1 MDRKKYVQKNEMTAF
16 CVAGLGQGMI
26 YALMSSYISDYYL
39 NVLQLAPMFV
49 LLLMLLARVWDAI
62 NDPLMGMIVDRSNLK
77 SGKMIPFI
85 RFALIPIA
93 IVTILMYLSPNLD
106 KTQMMIY
113 SAIVY
118 VSWGMLYTVG
128 DVSFW
133 GLPNVM
139 TPDSEERSSVISVS
153 KIFNSIGSAVPEVLF
168 LVVGLIMAAIV
179 ENSAEPMDALTVQ
192 KRKYLIMAIVT
203 VGIGSALYAVS
214 CFGVK
219 ERVKMRVKNNAKS
232 NVQQISKRSIAFAII
247 CSLFTFG
254 IYYLYWVYNLMKNI
268 KTTKKDNSS
277 CIGEFICFVFV
288 PFYSFYWWYTRG
300 KLIKE
305 KFSENGYSASGNEV
319 VYLILDIFGLSIVSM
334 AIMQNDFNSLPL
346 EPQYISEPPQLAR
359 IFKCKPLMLVLLM
372 GILSSGRYMV
382 GAAAIHVARYS
393 FYIGPELAT
402 LATEAERI
410 AAVEASISTVKT
422 VFQISSIVGLFG
434 ATLFMPK
441 LMKKFDYKKLV
452 IVSCLAGFVAS
463 IVTTLVG
470 WFTMNLYACIP
481 FIIISCIP
489 LGVINTVCFAMIC
502 DCLDYMELTTG
513 FRDNAL
519 GAACQGFINKIGNA
533 FATSGIV
540 IMYMVI
546 GLKPEQMLSSTAV
559 VAATEMPDN
568 LRFAM
573 FTLVS
578 IVPGISMLLCSIPM
592 FFYKI
597 AGKEK
602 ERIVTELAAKRESE
616 GFVVES

>member
-1 MDRKKYVQKNEMTAF
+1 MEQKKYVQKNEMTAF

-39 NVLQLAPMFV
+39 NVLQLTPMFV

-77 SGKMIPFI
+77 SGKMLPFI
-85 RFALIPIA
+85 RWALIPIGV
-93 IVTILMYLSPNLD
+93 VTLLMYLSPNLD
-106 KTQMMIY
+106 KTAMMIY

-118 VSWGMLYTVG
+118 VAWGMIYTVG

-168 LVVGLIMAAIV
+168 LVVGFIIASWAQ
-179 ENSAEPMDALTVQ
+179 NTNTTDFLTIQ

-203 VGIGSALYAVS
+203 VGLGIIMYSRA
-214 CFGVK
+214 CTGVK
-219 ERVKMRVKNNAKS
+219 EHVKMPVRKRQAGEPSQLSRV
-232 NVQQISKRSIAFAII
+232 
-247 CSLFTFG
+247 
-254 IYYLYWVYNLMKNI
+254 
-268 KTTKKDNSS
+268 
-277 CIGEFICFVFV
+277 
-288 PFYSFYWWYTRG
+288 
-300 KLIKE
+300 
-305 KFSENGYSASGNEV
+305 
-319 VYLILDIFGLSIVSM
+319 
-334 AIMQNDFNSLPL
+334 
-346 EPQYISEPPQLAR
+346 
-359 IFKCKPLMLVLLM
+359 FKCKPLVLVLLM
-372 GILSSGRYMV
+372 GVLSSGRYMV
-382 GAAAIHVARYS
+382 SAAAIHVARYS

-402 LATEAERI
+402 LATEAERV
-410 AAVEASISTVKT
+410 AAIESSISTVKT

-452 IVSCLAGFVAS
+452 IVTCLAGFVAS
-463 IVTTLVG
+463 IVTTIVG

-481 FIIISCIP
+481 FIVISCIP
-489 LGVINTVCFAMIC
+489 LGVINTVSLAMIG
-502 DCLDYMELTTG
+502 DCLDFMELKTG

-540 IMYMVI
+540 VMYMVI
-546 GLKPEQMLSSTAV
+546 GLDPAQMLSSTSV
-559 VAATEMPDN
+559 VSALDMPPEM
-568 LRFAM
+568 RFAM
-573 FTLVS
+573 FSLVS
-578 IVPGISMLLCSIPM
+578 IVPGISMLLCAIPM

-602 ERIVTELAAKRESE
+602 KDMIAALQAKREVE
-616 GFVVES
+616 GLVVE

>member
-1 MDRKKYVQKNEMTAF
+1 MEKKKYVPKKELTAF
-16 CVAGLGQGMI
+16 CVAGMGQGMI

-39 NVLQLAPMFV
+39 NVLQLTPMFV
-49 LLLMLLARVWDAI
+49 LLLMLMARVWDAI

-85 RFALIPIA
+85 RFALIPVA
-93 IVTILMYLSPNLD
+93 IVTLLMYLSPNLE
-106 KTQMMIY
+106 KTELMIY

-118 VSWGMLYTVG
+118 VAWGMIYTVG

-133 GLPNVM
+133 GLPNVI
-139 TPDSEERSSVISVS
+139 TPDSEERSSVISIS

-168 LVVGLIMAAIV
+168 LVVGLIMAAWV
-179 ENSAEPMDALTVQ
+179 KAQDVTPDPLEVQ
-192 KRKYLIMAIVT
+192 KKKYLVMAIVT
-203 VGIGSALYAVS
+203 VGLGTILYSFV
-214 CFGVK
+214 CTGVK
-219 ERVKMRVKNNAKS
+219 ERVKMPS
-232 NVQQISKRSIAFAII
+232 HKRR
-247 CSLFTFG
+247 
-254 IYYLYWVYNLMKNI
+254 K
-268 KTTKKDNSS
+268 
-277 CIGEFICFVFV
+277 GE
-288 PFYSFYWWYTRG
+288 PS
-300 KLIKE
+300 
-305 KFSENGYSASGNEV
+305 
-319 VYLILDIFGLSIVSM
+319 
-334 AIMQNDFNSLPL
+334 
-346 EPQYISEPPQLAR
+346 QLAR
-359 IFKCKPLMLVLLM
+359 IFKCKPLVLVLLM
-372 GILSSGRYMV
+372 GVLSSGRYMV
-382 GAAAIHVARYS
+382 SAAAIHVARYS
-393 FYIGPELAT
+393 FYIGPDLAT

-410 AAVEASISTVKT
+410 AAIESSISTVKT

-434 ATLFMPK
+434 ATLLMPK
-441 LMKKFDYKKLV
+441 LMKKIDYKKLV
-452 IVSCLAGFVAS
+452 IVSCLAGFAAS

-546 GLKPEQMLSSTAV
+546 GLEPSQMLSSTAV
-559 VAATEMPDN
+559 VSALEMPDN

-573 FTLVS
+573 FSLVS
-578 IVPGISMLLCSIPM
+578 IVPGISMLLCAIPM

-602 ERIVTELAAKRESE
+602 QRIISELADKRKERGIE
-616 GFVVES
+616 IDA

>member
-1 MDRKKYVQKNEMTAF
+1 MNAKKYVQKNEMTAF

-113 SAIVY
+113 SAIIY
-118 VSWGMLYTVG
+118 VAWGMLYTVG

-203 VGIGSALYAVS
+203 VGIGSVLYAVS

-219 ERVKMRVKNNAKS
+219 ERVKMPPR
-232 NVQQISKRSIAFAII
+232 KRQP
-247 CSLFTFG
+247 
-254 IYYLYWVYNLMKNI
+254 
-268 KTTKKDNSS
+268 
-277 CIGEFICFVFV
+277 GE
-288 PFYSFYWWYTRG
+288 PS
-300 KLIKE
+300 
-305 KFSENGYSASGNEV
+305 
-319 VYLILDIFGLSIVSM
+319 
-334 AIMQNDFNSLPL
+334 
-346 EPQYISEPPQLAR
+346 QLKR
-359 IFKCKPLMLVLLM
+359 IFTCKPLMLVLLM

-502 DCLDYMELTTG
+502 DCLDYMELKTG

>member
-1 MDRKKYVQKNEMTAF
+1 MEQKKYVQKKEMTAF

-39 NVLQLAPMFV
+39 NVLQLTPMFV

-77 SGKMIPFI
+77 SGKMLPFI
-85 RFALIPIA
+85 RWALIPIG
-93 IVTILMYLSPNLD
+93 IVTLLMYLSPNLD
-106 KTQMMIY
+106 KTEMMIY

-118 VSWGMLYTVG
+118 VAWGMIYTIG

-168 LVVGLIMAAIV
+168 LVIGLAF
-179 ENSAEPMDALTVQ
+179 SAWAGKQETAPDPLMLQ

-203 VGIGSALYAVS
+203 VGIGIILYSRA
-214 CFGVK
+214 CTGVK
-219 ERVKMRVKNNAKS
+219 EHVKMPVR
-232 NVQQISKRSIAFAII
+232 KRQ
-247 CSLFTFG
+247 
-254 IYYLYWVYNLMKNI
+254 K
-268 KTTKKDNSS
+268 
-277 CIGEFICFVFV
+277 GE
-288 PFYSFYWWYTRG
+288 PS
-300 KLIKE
+300 
-305 KFSENGYSASGNEV
+305 
-319 VYLILDIFGLSIVSM
+319 
-334 AIMQNDFNSLPL
+334 
-346 EPQYISEPPQLAR
+346 QLAR
-359 IFKCKPLMLVLLM
+359 VFKCKPLVLVLLM
-372 GILSSGRYMV
+372 GVLSSGRYMV
-382 GAAAIHVARYS
+382 SAAAIHVARYS

-402 LATEAERI
+402 LATEAERV
-410 AAVEASISTVKT
+410 AAIESSISTVKT

-452 IVSCLAGFVAS
+452 ITTCLAGFVAS
-463 IVTTLVG
+463 IITTIVG

-481 FIIISCIP
+481 FIVISCIP
-489 LGVINTVCFAMIC
+489 LGVINTVCLAMIG
-502 DCLDYMELTTG
+502 DCLDYMELKTG

-519 GAACQGFINKIGNA
+519 GAACQGFINKVGNA

-540 IMYMVI
+540 VMYMVI
-546 GLKPEQMLSSTAV
+546 GLDPAQMLSSTSV
-559 VAATEMPDN
+559 VSALDMPPEM
-568 LRFAM
+568 RFAM
-573 FTLVS
+573 FSLVS
-578 IVPGISMLLCSIPM
+578 IVPGVSMLLCSIPM

-602 ERIVTELAAKRESE
+602 KDMIAQLQAKREAE
-616 GFVVES
+616 GFVVQE

>member
-1 MDRKKYVQKNEMTAF
+1 MEQKKYVQKKEMTAF

-39 NVLQLAPMFV
+39 NVLQLTPMFV

-77 SGKMIPFI
+77 SGKMLPFI
-85 RFALIPIA
+85 RWALIPIG
-93 IVTILMYLSPNLD
+93 IVTLLMYLSPNLD
-106 KTQMMIY
+106 KTAMMIY

-118 VSWGMLYTVG
+118 VAWGMIYTVG

-168 LVVGLIMAAIV
+168 LVIGLAF
-179 ENSAEPMDALTVQ
+179 SAWAGKQETAPDPLMLQ

-203 VGIGSALYAVS
+203 VGIGIILYSRA
-214 CFGVK
+214 CTGVK
-219 ERVKMRVKNNAKS
+219 EHVKMPVR
-232 NVQQISKRSIAFAII
+232 KRQ
-247 CSLFTFG
+247 
-254 IYYLYWVYNLMKNI
+254 K
-268 KTTKKDNSS
+268 
-277 CIGEFICFVFV
+277 GE
-288 PFYSFYWWYTRG
+288 PS
-300 KLIKE
+300 
-305 KFSENGYSASGNEV
+305 
-319 VYLILDIFGLSIVSM
+319 
-334 AIMQNDFNSLPL
+334 
-346 EPQYISEPPQLAR
+346 QLAR
-359 IFKCKPLMLVLLM
+359 VFKCKPLVLVLLM
-372 GILSSGRYMV
+372 GVLSSGRYMV
-382 GAAAIHVARYS
+382 SAAAIHVARYS

-402 LATEAERI
+402 LATEAERV
-410 AAVEASISTVKT
+410 AAIESSISTVKT

-452 IVSCLAGFVAS
+452 ITTCLAGFVAS
-463 IVTTLVG
+463 IITTIVG

-481 FIIISCIP
+481 FIVISCIP
-489 LGVINTVCFAMIC
+489 LGVINTVCLAMIG
-502 DCLDYMELTTG
+502 DCLDYMELKTG

-519 GAACQGFINKIGNA
+519 GAACQGFINKVGNA

-540 IMYMVI
+540 VMYMVI
-546 GLKPEQMLSSTAV
+546 GLDPAQMLSSTSV
-559 VAATEMPDN
+559 VSALDMPPEM
-568 LRFAM
+568 RFAM
-573 FTLVS
+573 FSLVS
-578 IVPGISMLLCSIPM
+578 IVPGVSMLLCSIPM

-602 ERIVTELAAKRESE
+602 KDMIAQLQAKREAE
-616 GFVVES
+616 GFVVQE